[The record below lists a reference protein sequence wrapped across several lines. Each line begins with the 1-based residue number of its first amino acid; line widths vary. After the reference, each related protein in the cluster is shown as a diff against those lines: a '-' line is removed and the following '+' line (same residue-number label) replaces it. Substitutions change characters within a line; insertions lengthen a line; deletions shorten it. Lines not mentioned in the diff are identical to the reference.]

1 MPYGFLTDTY
11 ATERMKTLEV
21 WSMFHDD
28 DLSIRPP
35 PRLCATSRMS
45 RACWRARRLAGRRHP
60 CLAQGPFP
68 STERPE
74 RGGDV

>member
-1 MPYGFLTDTY
+1 MPYGFLADTY
-11 ATERMKTLEV
+11 ATQRLKAREV

-45 RACWRARRLAGRRHP
+45 RAC
-60 CLAQGPFP
+60 
-68 STERPE
+68 
-74 RGGDV
+74 